1 MLGSTRWLCMAAGST
16 ILMTTLTVE
25 ADADC
30 IRQVINR
37 SPLALV
43 VSQDGGP
50 SVTVRP
56 RSSRSIRLSAPGKLD
71 LAAYCSP
78 SSLGQPVAQR
88 SFTYDVVLDR
98 CSFEIG
104 YGFFEQ
110 ELGVGFLPRR
120 GTAPFTLNNP
130 KQGDIVL
137 AADRS
142 ACLGSR

>member
-1 MLGSTRWLCMAAGST
+1 MLSSTRWLCMAAGSAA
-16 ILMTTLTVE
+16 LLTTLSFS
-25 ADADC
+25 ADAGC
-30 IRQVINR
+30 IRQVYNR

-50 SVTVRP
+50 SFMVHP
-56 RSSRSIRLSAPGKLD
+56 RSSRSIRLSAPGKLE
-71 LAAYCSP
+71 LAAHCSP
-78 SSLGQPVAQR
+78 AALGEPVAQR

-104 YGFFEQ
+104 DGFFER
-110 ELGVGFLPRR
+110 ELGGGFLPRR

-130 KQGDIVL
+130 KQGDVVL

-142 ACLGSR
+142 ACLESR